1 MARLLAGRMAFHSTS
16 RSPEIERDPDGKL
29 MPACVASRTY
39 RNPDRAALHP
49 GKAAKKA
56 ARKFRR
62 DESEALRYRRLY
74 LAAGAEATQ

>member
-1 MARLLAGRMAFHSTS
+1 MARLLAGRMAFQSTS

-39 RNPDRAALHP
+39 RNPDRAAMHP

-56 ARKFRR
+56 ARR
-62 DESEALRYRRLY
+62 DRVYYIRTGAAATMAVAHALQCPL
-74 LAAGAEATQ
+74 

>member
-1 MARLLAGRMAFHSTS
+1 MARLLAGRMAFQST
-16 RSPEIERDPDGKL
+16 EHEVKDGVRTR
-29 MPACVASRTY
+29 VASHTY

>member
-1 MARLLAGRMAFHSTS
+1 MARLLAGRMAFQSTS

-39 RNPDRAALHP
+39 RNPDRAAMHP
-49 GKAAKKA
+49 GKAEKKA